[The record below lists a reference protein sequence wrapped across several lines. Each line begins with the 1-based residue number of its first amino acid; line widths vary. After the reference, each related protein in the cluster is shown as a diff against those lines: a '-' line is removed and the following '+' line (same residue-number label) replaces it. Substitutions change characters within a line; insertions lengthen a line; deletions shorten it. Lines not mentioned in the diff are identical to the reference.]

1 MIIEYYPE
9 DIGDQDAARIKKFVQ
24 KGLSKRRDL
33 KLLVE
38 KFLKKVEE
46 SSTLQPFL
54 DSGQISTLELVHMN
68 YGREKTRLYEMRIP
82 PKRSGGVVRIYFI
95 QCKDDDK
102 RILLL
107 DGEIKHKKASAI
119 KDNMSNLTR
128 TLNY

>member
-1 MIIEYYPE
+1 VIIEYYPE
-9 DIGDQDAARIKKFVQ
+9 DIGGQDVARIKKFVQ

-33 KLLVE
+33 KILVE
-38 KFLKKVEE
+38 KFLQKVEE
-46 SSTLQPFL
+46 SSSLQPFF
-54 DSGQISTLELVHMN
+54 DSQQVVALEFVTMN

-95 QCKDDDK
+95 QCKDDDR

-107 DGEIKHKKASAI
+107 DGEIKHKKSSAI
-119 KDNMSNLTR
+119 KDNMSNVTR